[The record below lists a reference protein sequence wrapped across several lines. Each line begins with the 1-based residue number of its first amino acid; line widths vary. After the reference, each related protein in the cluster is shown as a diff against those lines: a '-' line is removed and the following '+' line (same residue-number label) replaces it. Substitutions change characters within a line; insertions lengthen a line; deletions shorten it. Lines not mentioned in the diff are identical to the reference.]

1 LHLFYDAVWLAAVVL
16 FAPWWLARC
25 AFDRNFARMVRERL
39 AFHLPRRSARGS
51 LLVHGVSVGEVKG
64 AAPLVRAL
72 RERYPELEIV
82 ISSTT
87 ATGLEL
93 ARKLYPSSAVVRF
106 PLDVSACVA
115 RFLSRVSPRAVVLV
129 ELEVW
134 PNFLRQCNRR
144 GIPIAVVNG
153 RITEESFRRYRRFR
167 HALPQFDRI
176 SLFCVQMEE
185 YAERFRAL
193 GGAPARVLV
202 TGNMKA
208 DGLAVRGGAGLARDR
223 AALAA
228 LAALA
233 PGQLLVVAGS
243 THRSEE
249 RAVAQAT
256 LQALP
261 QSRLVL
267 VPRHP
272 SRAGEVLQDLRSLGL
287 EPELATQL
295 RGRDARADPAR
306 PLVVDTIGELE
317 LWYALA
323 DLVFVG
329 GSLIEHGGQNVL
341 EPAALGR
348 AVIHGPHV
356 ENFQQEAALLERAR
370 ASRTVGDA
378 RELADVLRELSADPA
393 LRAQMGERGAR
404 AVAAQ
409 RGATRLTLEAFSACC
424 LES

>member
-1 LHLFYDAVWLAAVVL
+1 
-16 FAPWWLARC
+16 
-25 AFDRNFARMVRERL
+25 
-39 AFHLPRRSARGS
+39 
-51 LLVHGVSVGEVKG
+51 
-64 AAPLVRAL
+64 
-72 RERYPELEIV
+72 
-82 ISSTT
+82 
-87 ATGLEL
+87 
-93 ARKLYPSSAVVRF
+93 
-106 PLDVSACVA
+106 
-115 RFLSRVSPRAVVLV
+115 VVLV